1 MWAAKSKKKKKKDVT
16 ALFFVVGVSLGN
28 AAAAARLHEHQSL
41 ASFACAQV
49 CTGVCVWPHLV
60 SIDPVAVFGC
70 QVGFHSLQ

>member
-1 MWAAKSKKKKKKDVT
+1 MWAAKSKKKKKRCDGSF
-16 ALFFVVGVSLGN
+16 FFVAVSPGN
-28 AAAAARLHEHQSL
+28 AAAAARLHEHRSL

-49 CTGVCVWPHLV
+49 CTGVCVRPHLV